1 MLTREMG
8 KVKQDRLLLRT
19 MEGGG
24 PALALFE
31 VSSLCENAGKRKE
44 GGERKGLEGME
55 EGDKGG
61 FRRLDVM

>member
-1 MLTREMG
+1 MG

-31 VSSLCENAGKRKE
+31 VSSLCENAGERGVR
-44 GGERKGLEGME
+44 GGERKKRDGGEE
-55 EGDKGG
+55 EGDRGKG
-61 FRRLDVM
+61 